1 MINREGPCRI
11 RVTEADKDW
20 LIEYHIDRLRTL
32 LNGSSRL
39 DEVLQTVSD
48 MGLKLTIKEGGHHD
62 ESKRA
67 EESGVRA

>member
-1 MINREGPCRI
+1 MINRDGSCRI
-11 RVTEADKDW
+11 RVEEADKDW
-20 LIEYHIDRLRTL
+20 LIEYHIDRLRVL

-39 DEVLQTVSD
+39 DEVLKTVSD

-67 EESGVRA
+67 EESGLRP